1 MLCGWRARA
10 SGPLWSLLAKT
21 ETFTF
26 FQAPGVC
33 PRQARPCSRKFTSY
47 RTKGPLEVVLYHS
60 PFRGGQGTQVW
71 GRLSPDHP
79 VGYGKARLPPAA
91 PTPNA
96 LSTSAPSL
104 GLMVTQSLEGT
115 AGIPGS
121 QPQPPEHPGDL
132 VLFLL

>member
-21 ETFTF
+21 ETSTF

-60 PFRGGQGTQVW
+60 PFRGQGTQVW

-79 VGYGKARLPPAA
+79 VGYAKARLSPAV

-96 LSTSAPSL
+96 LSTSVPSL

-121 QPQPPEHPGDL
+121 QPQLPEHPGDL
-132 VLFLL
+132 VLFFL